1 MIKLNEA
8 VPDFSAKATTGE
20 VVKLSALRG
29 KYVVLFFFPKAF
41 TPGCTRES
49 KQFSDAYPELKALG
63 AEVIGVS
70 TDDHQTQCEFAEKV
84 AAQYPMVAD
93 RDGSIARQ
101 FDVFWPFLKFVR
113 RVTFI
118 IDPEGVVRA
127 VLNHEARIG
136 KHVDESLATLQRLQ
150 GKKPTP
156 ATSSPELPSAS

>member
-1 MIKLNEA
+1 MIQLNGVAPEFVATSTKGEA
-8 VPDFSAKATTGE
+8 
-20 VVKLSALRG
+20 VKLSALRG

-70 TDDHQTQCEFAEKV
+70 TDDHQTQCEFADSV
-84 AAQYPMVAD
+84 GALYPMVAD
-93 RDGSIARQ
+93 SDGSMARQ

-127 VLNHEARIG
+127 VLNHELRIG
-136 KHVDESLATLQRLQ
+136 KHVDEAITTLQRLQ
-150 GKKPTP
+150 RKPVAP
-156 ATSSPELPSAS
+156 SSTELPGVS

>member
-1 MIKLNEA
+1 MIQLNGA
-8 VPDFSAKATTGE
+8 APDFTAKTTRGGSIT
-20 VVKLSALRG
+20 LSALRG
-29 KYVVLFFFPKAF
+29 RYVVLFFFPKAF

-49 KQFSDAYPELKALG
+49 KQFRDAYPELKALG

-70 TDDHQTQCEFAEKV
+70 TDDHQTQCEFAEEV
-84 AAQYPMVAD
+84 NADYPMIGDAD
-93 RDGSIARQ
+93 GNIARQ

-136 KHVDESLATLQRLQ
+136 KHVDESVATLQRLQ
-150 GKKPTP
+150 RKAPP
-156 ATSSPELPSAS
+156 ASSTELPSVS

>member
-8 VPDFSAKATTGE
+8 APEFTGTSTTGAT
-20 VVKLSALRG
+20 VKLSALRG

-49 KQFSDAYPELKALG
+49 KQFSDAYAELKALG

-70 TDDHQTQCEFAEKV
+70 TDDHQTQCEFAELV
-84 AAQYPMVAD
+84 GAQYPMIGDA
-93 RDGSIARQ
+93 DGSIARQ
-101 FDVFWPFLKFVR
+101 FDVFWPFLKYVR

-118 IDPEGVVRA
+118 IDTEGIVRA

-136 KHVDESLATLQRLQ
+136 KHVDESVATLQRLQ
-150 GKKPTP
+150 RKANP
-156 ATSSPELPSAS
+156 AASSTELPTVP